1 MAFEKGNKLGN
12 GRPKGSLNKT
22 TSQIKD
28 YLQTV
33 SEYLETELMSD
44 IDVLNPIERVK
55 LWLSIQE
62 YLIPKLTRQQIESA
76 DNDINI
82 TISHPTP
89 DYSKLNVDELKVL
102 ERLLAK
108 IES

>member
-1 MAFEKGNKLGN
+1 MAFEKGNKHGK
-12 GRPKGSLNKT
+12 GRPPGTPNKT
-22 TSQIKD
+22 TAQIKD

-62 YLIPKLTRQQIESA
+62 YLLPKLGRMQISDS
-76 DNDINI
+76 DNEVNI
-82 TISHPTP
+82 TISYPE
-89 DYSKLNVDELKVL
+89 DL
-102 ERLLAK
+102 
-108 IES
+108 

>member
-1 MAFEKGNKLGN
+1 MAFEKGNKHGK
-12 GRPKGSLNKT
+12 GRPPGTPNKT
-22 TSQIKD
+22 TAQIKD

-62 YLIPKLTRQQIESA
+62 YLLPKLGRMQISDS
-76 DNDINI
+76 DNEVNI
-82 TISHPTP
+82 TISYPE
-89 DYSKLNVDELKVL
+89 DV
-102 ERLLAK
+102 
-108 IES
+108 

>member
-1 MAFEKGNKLGN
+1 MAFEIGNKHGK
-12 GRPKGSLNKT
+12 GRPPGTPNKT
-22 TSQIKD
+22 TAQIKD

-62 YLIPKLTRQQIESA
+62 YLIPKLSRQQDAHA

-82 TISHPTP
+82 NITYP
-89 DYSKLNVDELKVL
+89 D
-102 ERLLAK
+102 
-108 IES
+108 

>member
-1 MAFEKGNKLGN
+1 MAFEIGNKHGK
-12 GRPKGSLNKT
+12 GRPPGTPNKT
-22 TSQIKD
+22 TAQIKD

-62 YLIPKLTRQQIESA
+62 YLIPKLGRMQISDS
-76 DNDINI
+76 DNEVNI
-82 TISHPTP
+82 TISYP
-89 DYSKLNVDELKVL
+89 DDL
-102 ERLLAK
+102 
-108 IES
+108 

>member
-1 MAFEKGNKLGN
+1 MAFEKGNKHGK
-12 GRPKGSLNKT
+12 GRPPGTPNKST
-22 TSQIKD
+22 AQIKD

-62 YLIPKLTRQQIESA
+62 YLLPKLGRMQISDS
-76 DNDINI
+76 DNEVNI
-82 TISHPTP
+82 TISYPE
-89 DYSKLNVDELKVL
+89 DL
-102 ERLLAK
+102 
-108 IES
+108 

>member
-1 MAFEKGNKLGN
+1 MAFEKGNKHGK
-12 GRPKGSLNKT
+12 GRPPGTPNKST
-22 TSQIKD
+22 AQIKD

-62 YLIPKLTRQQIESA
+62 YLIPKLGRMQISDS
-76 DNDINI
+76 DNEVNI
-82 TISHPTP
+82 TISYPE
-89 DYSKLNVDELKVL
+89 DL
-102 ERLLAK
+102 
-108 IES
+108 

>member
-1 MAFEKGNKLGN
+1 MAFEKGNKHGK
-12 GRPKGSLNKT
+12 GRPPGTPNKT
-22 TSQIKD
+22 TAQIKD

-62 YLIPKLTRQQIESA
+62 YLIPKLGRMQISDS
-76 DNDINI
+76 DNEVNI
-82 TISHPTP
+82 TISYPE
-89 DYSKLNVDELKVL
+89 DL
-102 ERLLAK
+102 
-108 IES
+108 

>member
-1 MAFEKGNKLGN
+1 MAFEIGNKHGK
-12 GRPKGSLNKT
+12 GRPPGAANKT
-22 TSQIKD
+22 TAQIKD

-62 YLIPKLTRQQIESA
+62 YLIPKLGRMQISDS
-76 DNDINI
+76 DNEVNI
-82 TISHPTP
+82 KISYPE
-89 DYSKLNVDELKVL
+89 DL
-102 ERLLAK
+102 
-108 IES
+108 

>member
-1 MAFEKGNKLGN
+1 MAFEKGNKHGK
-12 GRPKGSLNKT
+12 GRPPGTPNKT
-22 TSQIKD
+22 TAQIKD

-62 YLIPKLTRQQIESA
+62 YLIPKLGRMQISDS
-76 DNDINI
+76 DNEVNI
-82 TISHPTP
+82 TISYPE
-89 DYSKLNVDELKVL
+89 D
-102 ERLLAK
+102 
-108 IES
+108 

>member
-1 MAFEKGNKLGN
+1 MAFEKGNKHGK
-12 GRPKGSLNKT
+12 GRPPGTPNKST
-22 TSQIKD
+22 AQIKD

-62 YLIPKLTRQQIESA
+62 YLLPKLGRMQISDS
-76 DNDINI
+76 DNEVNI
-82 TISHPTP
+82 TISYPE
-89 DYSKLNVDELKVL
+89 D
-102 ERLLAK
+102 
-108 IES
+108 